1 MVQSSAVDSSSS
13 VVLSQ
18 ASGAYSSTMPVASLA
33 NAQLGVNDVAAY
45 LSSSGNIISLAGSQK
60 GLAISMS
67 TAAAA
72 ASSSVPSSMSKAM
85 AGDALIS
92 MPTKTTNVDVRLHQV
107 SSVGKPFTIS
117 LVQQQ
122 KSVAVTTLPSNIQHH
137 LLSGSKPV
145 SFNLIQSHLT
155 GPKTAANSA
164 SCSTTSSAASASSSS
179 STTSSDIVWPQSKAI
194 LFPSPSSQADSSK
207 PKIVSLQ
214 HLAKASQLPST
225 ASQLQHQIKAL
236 QQQQQHPGVSAHAPI
251 AVLQTS
257 SRLVGA
263 TTTTKPLVTGVIQ
276 HQQRLSNVIQMSG
289 MMI

>member
-45 LSSSGNIISLAGSQK
+45 LSSSGNIISLGGSQK

-67 TAAAA
+67 TATAAA
-72 ASSSVPSSMSKAM
+72 SVPSSMSKAL

-122 KSVAVTTLPSNIQHH
+122 KPVATTTLPSNIQHH

-145 SFNLIQSHLT
+145 SFNLIQSLT
-155 GPKTAANSA
+155 GPKTATNSA
-164 SCSTTSSAASASSSS
+164 PCSTSSTSS
-179 STTSSDIVWPQSKAI
+179 STTPSDIVWPQSKAI

-214 HLAKASQLPST
+214 HLAKASHLPST

-236 QQQQQHPGVSAHAPI
+236 QQHPGTSAHAPI

-263 TTTTKPLVTGVIQ
+263 GTTTKPLMTGIIQ
-276 HQQRLSNVIQMSG
+276 HQQRLSNVIQMTG
-289 MMI
+289 IDDYFEVTL

>member
-18 ASGAYSSTMPVASLA
+18 ASGAYSSSVPVASLA

-45 LSSSGNIISLAGSQK
+45 LSSSGNIISLGGSQK
-60 GLAISMS
+60 GLTISMS
-67 TAAAA
+67 TATVAAA
-72 ASSSVPSSMSKAM
+72 SVPSSMSKAL

-122 KSVAVTTLPSNIQHH
+122 KPVATTTLPSNIQHH

-155 GPKTAANSA
+155 GPKTATNSA
-164 SCSTTSSAASASSSS
+164 PCFMTSTSSS
-179 STTSSDIVWPQSKAI
+179 STTPSDIVWPQSKAI

-214 HLAKASQLPST
+214 HLAKASHLPST

-236 QQQQQHPGVSAHAPI
+236 QQHPGTSAHAPI

-263 TTTTKPLVTGVIQ
+263 GTTTKPLVTGVIQ
-276 HQQRLSNVIQMSG
+276 HQHRLSNVIQMPG
-289 MMI
+289 IC

>member
-18 ASGAYSSTMPVASLA
+18 ASGAYSSAMPVASLA
-33 NAQLGVNDVAAY
+33 SAQLGVNDVAAY
-45 LSSSGNIISLAGSQK
+45 LSSSGNIISLGGSQK

-67 TAAAA
+67 TASAAA
-72 ASSSVPSSMSKAM
+72 ASVPSSMSKTA

-92 MPTKTTNVDVRLHQV
+92 MPTKTSNVDVRLHQV

-122 KSVAVTTLPSNIQHH
+122 KSVAVTSLPSNIQHH

-155 GPKTAANSA
+155 GPKTNSA
-164 SCSTTSSAASASSSS
+164 SCSTMSSTAASSSS
-179 STTSSDIVWPQSKAI
+179 SASSSDIVWPQSKAI
-194 LFPSPSSQADSSK
+194 LFPSPSSQGADSSK

-236 QQQQQHPGVSAHAPI
+236 QQQHPGASAHAPI

-257 SRLVGA
+257 SRLMGA
-263 TTTTKPLVTGVIQ
+263 GTTTKPLVTGVIQ
-276 HQQRLSNVIQMSG
+276 HHQQQRLSNVIQMSG
-289 MMI
+289 IMH